1 MKTFLLSDGLS
12 FGHYFLCLQLVIP
25 SDNWEVYN
33 NRYALWTMSALAFFY
48 LIVPVLY
55 RFVRNYRS
63 AQLVTIVALL
73 LHRPLLHAISD
84 ALSFLPETGH
94 AEWFAEMTPV
104 SYVYCFF
111 FGITAY
117 YATKEKK
124 EFILSLIIITL
135 MFYEPTSR
143 YRYELIFELILV
155 LAGTSSNLIQNEK
168 ITTHL
173 VNISTKSYAI
183 YLVHLWL
190 IKICN
195 VFYNKFPIFDN
206 AFVKLAVTLI
216 CIFAGSYG
224 IYDLVQFCTIKIKRE
239 KDGIKAI

>member
-1 MKTFLLSDGLS
+1 
-12 FGHYFLCLQLVIP
+12 
-25 SDNWEVYN
+25 
-33 NRYALWTMSALAFFY
+33 
-48 LIVPVLY
+48 
-55 RFVRNYRS
+55 
-63 AQLVTIVALL
+63 
-73 LHRPLLHAISD
+73 
-84 ALSFLPETGH
+84 
-94 AEWFAEMTPV
+94 
-104 SYVYCFF
+104 
-111 FGITAY
+111 
-117 YATKEKK
+117 
-124 EFILSLIIITL
+124 

-155 LAGTSSNLIQNEK
+155 LAGISSNLIQNEK
-168 ITTHL
+168 ITIHL

-195 VFYNKFPIFDN
+195 VFYNKFPIFN
-206 AFVKLAVTLI
+206 IAFVKLAVTLI